1 VEAAAAPS
9 RHPVIGKRRTA
20 QWETKRKIKL
30 TYNIVKQ

>member
-1 VEAAAAPS
+1 MPPPAAKLPG
-9 RHPVIGKRRTA
+9 VIGKRRTA